1 MAQQQQSKQQGAR
14 RSIAR
19 AGRRARH
26 QTRKRVR
33 RTLYLVVSGVIGLLI
48 IVSLF
53 VPSFTGTGRSG
64 ISDEDPF
71 RVLTEGTDYSL
82 YSTSPPTF
90 GPSWPTGAEWGIH
103 TEDIRD
109 ERQVRNLIEG
119 GVLIQY
125 STEDQETVGTLVEV
139 VERQGQY
146 PCYLIVAPYAGIES
160 PVAMTAWG
168 AIETMEE
175 VDVERI
181 QQFIDTYRGAGP
193 QTLPCVLQEG

>member
-64 ISDEDPF
+64 SSDEDPF
-71 RVLTEGTDYSL
+71 QVLAEGTDYFG
-82 YSTSPPTF
+82 YSTNPPTF
-90 GPSWPTGAEWGIH
+90 GPSRPTGAEWGIH

-125 STEDQETVGTLVEV
+125 STEDQETIGTLVEV

-160 PVAMTAWG
+160 TVAMTAWG
-168 AIETMEE
+168 AVETMEE
-175 VDVERI
+175 VDAERI

-193 QTLPCVLQEG
+193 QTPPCVA